1 MNFTGHGYEACSTK
15 VAVAFGGSYPKVE
28 KAKKI
33 RPLGQMLANEFL
45 NCTVG
50 TVGLFFDPASER
62 FIGQDGNQMEPRTTI
77 TTVVQRVL
85 WPPDA

>member
-1 MNFTGHGYEACSTK
+1 
-15 VAVAFGGSYPKVE
+15 
-28 KAKKI
+28 
-33 RPLGQMLANEFL
+33 MLANEFL